1 MEVIKK
7 RQKATSNDVM
17 VCLDSVDGLGDFVE
31 LERLIGVEE
40 DDLAVQNE
48 LRNIMLGLG
57 MDGKDR
63 VLKGYDVLMWEK
75 GRG

>member
-1 MEVIKK
+1 
-7 RQKATSNDVM
+7 M